1 MSDMISPIDPLA
13 TLDANEWA
21 QHLPDGAVSVEAEG
35 SALVLRASHQLQEQ
49 FDTLLDKQKAGA
61 LSPEETRAY
70 EAICD
75 LDTVLSWL
83 NRLMRGAQ
91 SR

>member
-1 MSDMISPIDPLA
+1 MSDITSPMDQI
-13 TLDANEWA
+13 TTSDAHEWV

-35 SALVLRASHQLQEQ
+35 STLVLRASHQLQEH
-49 FDTLLDKQKAGA
+49 FDTLLDKRKAGT
-61 LSPEETRAY
+61 LSPEEKRAY

-75 LDTVLSWL
+75 LDMALSWL
-83 NRLMRGAQ
+83 NRLARGAQ